1 MYEEYAGLSKK
12 ALRRFLKNSTGEKT
26 CRLNRLPAQRA
37 SGIAA
42 DGDFVEVHREGV
54 EGEQRVGE
62 RCADAE
68 QAFDHFDGLDGTDG
82 AAPR

>member
-1 MYEEYAGLSKK
+1 MEG
-12 ALRRFLKNSTGEKT
+12 
-26 CRLNRLPAQRA
+26 
-37 SGIAA
+37 
-42 DGDFVEVHREGV
+42 HREGV